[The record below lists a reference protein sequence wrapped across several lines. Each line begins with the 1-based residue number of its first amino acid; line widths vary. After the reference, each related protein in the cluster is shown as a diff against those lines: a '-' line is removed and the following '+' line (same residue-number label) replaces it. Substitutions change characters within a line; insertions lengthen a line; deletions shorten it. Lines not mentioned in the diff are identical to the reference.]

1 MNKGKVRLLRAF
13 LWEVW
18 QVCFV
23 FCRHSWW
30 TPDLMG
36 SNQKYKQL
44 QVLLISDKCETS
56 YLFRALLLFHTVS
69 NNNVNNF
76 PPEPLNYSLKA
87 ALFPCGAVNSR
98 VLVLSIAST
107 YTTTQTLAGLNAI
120 RLIQRHRVTRAPLK
134 TPHVQNRAEC
144 KHLEHSQ

>member
-1 MNKGKVRLLRAF
+1 
-13 LWEVW
+13 
-18 QVCFV
+18 
-23 FCRHSWW
+23 
-30 TPDLMG
+30 MG